1 MLDFVFDRR
10 SFLRIGSIGASMTAA
25 GFTEQVFS
33 AQDGFDAYEDKT
45 VVWLWHGG
53 GPTQFETLG
62 KIILAEPAFECC
74 EFF

>member
-25 GFTEQVFS
+25 GFTEYAFS

-45 VVWLWHGG
+45 VFSSKEERNQNRRETCL
-53 GPTQFETLG
+53 TTLG
-62 KIILAEPAFECC
+62 GQHG
-74 EFF
+74 